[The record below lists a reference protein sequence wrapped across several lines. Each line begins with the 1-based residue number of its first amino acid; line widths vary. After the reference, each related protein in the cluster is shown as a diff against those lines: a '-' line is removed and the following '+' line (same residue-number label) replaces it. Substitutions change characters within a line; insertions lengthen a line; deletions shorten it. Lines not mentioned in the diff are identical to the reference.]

1 MKAIKFVVKF
11 VLWTLAI
18 VLLAVLALPLWFG
31 PVVKFVANAAVPG
44 VTKTDFRLERVA
56 LNPYTG
62 RFELESMKLGNPKG
76 CSGKDAFSV
85 GTVNFDLGMTTLP
98 TDTIHVEEIVVK
110 DVFVSIENTD
120 EGVGNFK
127 QIQYNVAGGR
137 EKCEAAEAK
146 KAQLTAEK
154 QAAPEAEP
162 EEPKDDNGAEK
173 KFIIDHLEISG
184 ITIKLGMLPITIPV
198 VVKLDD
204 IGKKSGGATLVEVW
218 AEVLAAVMKAAGVMG
233 DQLKALGGIAGD
245 AAMQAAD
252 AATAAASQAT
262 ATATKAAGAA
272 TEAVGNVAGAATEA
286 VGNVSGAAAGVVGDA
301 AGATTKAVGGAAG
314 TATKAVGDAVGGA
327 ADAVGDGA
335 KKAMDSLKSL
345 W

>member
-18 VLLAVLALPLWFG
+18 VLLAVLVLPLWFG
-31 PVVKFVANAAVPG
+31 PVVKFVANATVPG
-44 VTKTDFRLERVA
+44 VTKTDFRLERIA

-76 CSGKDAFSV
+76 CSGKDAFSIGV
-85 GTVNFDLGMTTLP
+85 VNFDLGMMTLP

-110 DVFVSIENTD
+110 DVFVSIESTD

-137 EKCEAAEAK
+137 EKCEAAEAE
-146 KAQLTAEK
+146 KAQLKAEK

-162 EEPKDDNGAEK
+162 EEPKDDTGTEK
-173 KFIIDHLEISG
+173 KFVIDHLEISG

-198 VVKLDD
+198 AITLND
-204 IGKKSGGATLVEVW
+204 IGKKSGGATLEEVW

-233 DQLKALGGIAGD
+233 DQLKALGGAAGD

-252 AATAAASQAT
+252 AATAAATQAT
-262 ATATKAAGAA
+262 ATATKA
-272 TEAVGNVAGAATEA
+272 VGD
-286 VGNVSGAAAGVVGDA
+286 VSSAAAGVVGDA
-301 AGATTKAVGGAAG
+301 AGATTKAVGDAAG

>member
-31 PVVKFVANAAVPG
+31 PVVKFVANASVPG
-44 VTKTDFRLERVA
+44 VTKTDFRLERIA

-110 DVFVSIENTD
+110 DVFVSIESTD

-137 EKCEAAEAK
+137 EKCEAAEAEN
-146 KAQLTAEK
+146 AQLKAEK

-162 EEPKDDNGAEK
+162 EEPKDDTGTEK
-173 KFIIDHLEISG
+173 KFVIDHLEISG

-198 VVKLDD
+198 AITLND
-204 IGKKSGGATLVEVW
+204 IGKKSGGATLEEVW

-233 DQLKALGGIAGD
+233 DQLKALGGVASD

-252 AATAAASQAT
+252 AATAAATQAT
-262 ATATKAAGAA
+262 ETATKAVGDVSEAA
-272 TEAVGNVAGAATEA
+272 TKAVGD
-286 VGNVSGAAAGVVGDA
+286 VSSAAAGVVGDA
-301 AGATTKAVGGAAG
+301 AGATTKAVGDAAG